1 MFPRNSRRRIVR
13 KNKLGNEK
21 YAEGRGLENNNTNEG
36 CVASVPAAARVSNFR
51 ERGHSAWVSNHEDG
65 RL

>member
-21 YAEGRGLENNNTNEG
+21 YAEGRVLENNNTNGG

-51 ERGHSAWVSNHEDG
+51 ERGHSA
-65 RL
+65 